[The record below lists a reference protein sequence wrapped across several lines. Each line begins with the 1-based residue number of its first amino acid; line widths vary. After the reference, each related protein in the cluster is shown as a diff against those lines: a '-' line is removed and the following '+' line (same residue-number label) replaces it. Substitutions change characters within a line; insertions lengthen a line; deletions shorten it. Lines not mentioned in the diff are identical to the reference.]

1 MPCVSPWEALR
12 GDPLPWLLDPLRPNL
27 HWRALVELV
36 GRPAT
41 SPAVQ
46 RARGGANVAEPIA
59 SLLAELRPDGGWDSE
74 TALWEPGRGSG
85 WRLLAAA
92 QLGADPTDPRL
103 QAAAQV
109 LLDEAPGG
117 SGFALA
123 DGGPDRPWLTARVLE
138 ALAGLG
144 WRRHPRFEEAL
155 AWLDDEAS
163 SGSDGGWLAGDGSDG
178 TGCHI
183 TPVALLAA
191 LVAGGDGGRRA
202 LWERALE
209 GALLVASGEAS
220 NGRRLGH
227 PNLGRSDAGEALGV
241 LARAGAELRPAMVP
255 ALGWLQGR
263 QLEGGRWPR
272 DVATPEVELPLGVEA
287 PSRWLTLRSAAVMLR
302 YALPTGLPRMFPQ
315 RPQLPTP

>member
-1 MPCVSPWEALR
+1 MPCASPWEALR

-36 GRPAT
+36 GRPAA

-46 RARGGANVAEPIA
+46 RARGGANAAEPIA

-74 TALWEPGRGSG
+74 TALWEPGRGPG

-103 QAAAQV
+103 QAAARV

-155 AWLDDEAS
+155 AWLEDEAS
-163 SGSDGGWLAGDGSDG
+163 SGSDGGWLTGDGSDG
-178 TGCHI
+178 TGCHV

-209 GALLVASGEAS
+209 GALLVAVGEAS
-220 NGRRLGH
+220 NGRRLGY
-227 PNLGRSDAGEALGV
+227 PNLGRSDAGEALGA

-255 ALGWLQGR
+255 TLGWLQGR

-272 DVATPEVELPLGVEA
+272 DVATPELDLPLGVAA

-302 YALPTGLPRMFPQ
+302 YALPAGLPRMFPQ
-315 RPQLPTP
+315 RPAEPS

>member
-1 MPCVSPWEALR
+1 MPCASPWEALR
-12 GDPLPWLLDPLRPNL
+12 GDPLPWLLDPQQPNL

-36 GRPAT
+36 GRPAA
-41 SPAVQ
+41 SPAVL
-46 RARGGANVAEPIA
+46 RARGGANAAEPIA
-59 SLLAELRPDGGWDSE
+59 SLLAQLRPDGGWDTE
-74 TALWEPGRGSG
+74 AALWGPGRGPG

-109 LLDEAPGG
+109 LLDEAPGA

-123 DGGPDRPWLTARVLE
+123 EVGPDRPWLTARVLE

-155 AWLDDEAS
+155 AWLEDQAP
-163 SGSDGGWLAGDGSDG
+163 SGCDGAWIAGDGSDG
-178 TGCHI
+178 TGCHV

-191 LVAGGDGGRRA
+191 LTAGGDGGRRA
-202 LWERALE
+202 LRERALD
-209 GALLVASGEAS
+209 GALRVATAS
-220 NGRRLGH
+220 DLERRQLGH
-227 PNLGRSDAGEALGV
+227 PNLGRSDAGEALWG

-255 ALGWLQGR
+255 ALEWLQGR

-272 DVATPEVELPLGVEA
+272 DVATPEVELPLGVAA
-287 PSRWLTLRSAAVMLR
+287 PSRWLTLRSAVVMLR
-302 YALPTGLPRMFPQ
+302 YALPAGLPRVFPQ
-315 RPQLPTP
+315 RPRLPTP